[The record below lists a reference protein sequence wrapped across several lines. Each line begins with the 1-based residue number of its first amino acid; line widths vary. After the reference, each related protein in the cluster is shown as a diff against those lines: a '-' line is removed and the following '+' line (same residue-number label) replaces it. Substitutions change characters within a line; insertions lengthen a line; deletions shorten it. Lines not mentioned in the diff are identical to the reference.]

1 MLHKLCN
8 GNLILLLLP
17 LQKKLKVSQWE
28 YWNIFAVENPDRIAT
43 EDETART
50 LLDIRCIV
58 LLSYMY
64 TNDLQQTM
72 VLITLVHRYT
82 KS

>member
-50 LLDIRCIV
+50 LLEGSVR
-58 LLSYMY
+58 
-64 TNDLQQTM
+64 
-72 VLITLVHRYT
+72 
-82 KS
+82 